1 MCNLGIFPK
10 DTETMNIIIPWKI
23 TILLKLK
30 SLTKTKHVHIVILLL
45 GIKDYKDKAYME
57 PKKLSMEERIEYVEF
72 QMNVIKLLKSEDDVS
87 PELIRET
94 RNKIASILKSD
105 AFTKGEKDELADMCI
120 LLHKSLG

>member
-1 MCNLGIFPK
+1 
-10 DTETMNIIIPWKI
+10 
-23 TILLKLK
+23 
-30 SLTKTKHVHIVILLL
+30 
-45 GIKDYKDKAYME
+45 ME